1 MPADTSPPRKQAG
14 NTNHGRLDQV
24 VAKARKDKDARMR
37 GYREQS
43 LRLHPH
49 VCARCG
55 RDFTHANLH
64 ELTVHHKDH
73 NHDNNPPDGSNWE
86 NLCLYCHDWEHQKY
100 SQLVTGE
107 GASFGV
113 TNAVTAGNPKPAA
126 TNNPFAA
133 LKDMLD
139 KKK

>member
-1 MPADTSPPRKQAG
+1 MAVNHDKPKSPKGGTPDDR
-14 NTNHGRLDQV
+14 RLDEI
-24 VAKARKDKDARMR
+24 VARARKDADARMR

-55 RDFTHANLH
+55 REFDRVNLH

-100 SQLVTGE
+100 THLVS
-107 GASFGV
+107 GAGAGFGL
-113 TNAVTAGNPKPAA
+113 TTSSAGDKPAA
-126 TNNPFAA
+126 NNPFAG
-133 LKDMLD
+133 LKDLL
-139 KKK
+139 KK

>member
-1 MPADTSPPRKQAG
+1 MAKQDRRRAG
-14 NTNHGRLDQV
+14 AALDGQRLDAI
-24 VAKARKDKDARMR
+24 VARAHKEADARMR

-55 RDFTHANLH
+55 RNFEAANLH

-73 NHDNNPPDGSNWE
+73 DHDHNPADGSNWE

-100 SQLVTGE
+100 AYAVKGAGAAYGLTTKTLPAEVTH
-107 GASFGV
+107 
-113 TNAVTAGNPKPAA
+113 
-126 TNNPFAA
+126 NPFAA
-133 LKDMLD
+133 LKDVLT
-139 KKK
+139 KKPSDSTDR